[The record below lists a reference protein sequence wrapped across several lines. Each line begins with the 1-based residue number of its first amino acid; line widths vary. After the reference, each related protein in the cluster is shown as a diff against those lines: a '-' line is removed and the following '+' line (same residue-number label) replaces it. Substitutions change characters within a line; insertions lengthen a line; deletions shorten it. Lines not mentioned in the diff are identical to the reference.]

1 MAKKY
6 VSRNTVLR
14 NGTKLEDMK
23 SFKMGEKTHRTEV
36 ELMDG
41 TGTVDTVSPYKF
53 SIDYAIPKT
62 GAKLDWSDVVD
73 DTFIIEL
80 DGGKRVTYSGVDCLS
95 QGEATMDGAQEAVI
109 PLEFIAAR
117 MDID

>member
-1 MAKKY
+1 M
-6 VSRNTVLR
+6 R

-41 TGTVDTVSPYKF
+41 VGTVDAASGDKF
-53 SIDYAIPKT
+53 SLDYAIPKT
-62 GAKLDWSDVVD
+62 SAKLDWSDVVD
-73 DTFIIEL
+73 ETWIVEL
-80 DGGKRVTYSGVDCLS
+80 DGGGRVVYSGVDCLS
-95 QGEATMDGAQEAVI
+95 QGEVTIDGQQESVI

-117 MDID
+117 KDVE